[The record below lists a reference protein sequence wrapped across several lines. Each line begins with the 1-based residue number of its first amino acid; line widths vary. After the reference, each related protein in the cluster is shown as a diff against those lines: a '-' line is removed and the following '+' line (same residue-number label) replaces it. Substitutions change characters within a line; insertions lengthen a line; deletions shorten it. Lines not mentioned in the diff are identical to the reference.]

1 MCWPRA
7 RQSLFFPISVW
18 SLGSRMKT
26 RGSEQCPHRRLLP
39 PPHPRPGSGEAIGG
53 LGLPE
58 MGTWGSWV
66 ACLTK
71 PSPIPSPDGEVAEAV
86 GSSSDSSAV
95 CGISVVSTSLSH
107 PSHCIPAPLGC
118 LILSC
123 LNWWG
128 LPGPEPNKAYA
139 LRSQGC
145 SSTPQ
150 PRVAGI
156 WMGAL
161 CAFMSLP
168 GGWEGAVW
176 NGITPALSVNKDVTA
191 ISDFGPPNIMSNGVF
206 PAVVNRDVTT

>member
-7 RQSLFFPISVW
+7 RQSLFFPVSVW

-26 RGSEQCPHRRLLP
+26 RGSEQRPHRRLLP

-71 PSPIPSPDGEVAEAV
+71 PSPIPSPERR
-86 GSSSDSSAV
+86 GSWG
-95 CGISVVSTSLSH
+95 CGVQLRFLSCVWDYCGQRL
-107 PSHCIPAPLGC
+107 PLAASQPLLGC

-123 LNWWG
+123 LNWRG
-128 LPGPEPNKAYA
+128 LPGPEPKKAYA

-150 PRVAGI
+150 PRVAGV
-156 WMGAL
+156 WLGAL
-161 CAFMSLP
+161 CAFLCPSLVA
-168 GGWEGAVW
+168 ER
-176 NGITPALSVNKDVTA
+176 ALCE
-191 ISDFGPPNIMSNGVF
+191 ME
-206 PAVVNRDVTT
+206 